1 MAGCSYHASKEAVG
15 ACHTCGKLICVACK
29 KEIEGIS
36 YCPVCLDKLYIA
48 KIAPSSSSAS
58 LATKPQ
64 STNPVNFLWW
74 LLPVFLSWAG
84 GLTAWLVNKDKDE
97 STARYML
104 FGGLGMTVIQG
115 LIIGIIVLTLVIPA
129 AAKTGGQTSS
139 SAGNIPSN
147 SSSQTT
153 ATSSAGNFPS
163 NSSSQ
168 TTTTAGD
175 LSGNGSL
182 QSTSNNTSSS
192 TSSQSTSK
200 NTVSTST
207 TKAKPDDFTAKE
219 SDINA
224 VIGKIC
230 ESMRAK
236 DIEGTMQYFADD
248 IRDRYKQSF
257 AKSPDKLPQIADA
270 MEKAKINF
278 LSNKSDQG
286 RIAEYI
292 ISSGGKDFSMYF
304 AEIDGK
310 WMLTDF

>member
-1 MAGCSYHASKEAVG
+1 VTSCSYHASKDAVG
-15 ACHTCGKLICVACK
+15 SCVICGKLICRACQS
-29 KEIEGIS
+29 EIDGKS
-36 YCPVCLDKLYIA
+36 YCPPCVEKLFTTSEA
-48 KIAPSSSSAS
+48 KAQATPE
-58 LATKPQ
+58 LAAAKPEGQ
-64 STNPVNFLWW
+64 AVNPGWW
-74 LLPVFLSWAG
+74 LLPVFLSLVG

-104 FGGLGMTVIQG
+104 FGGLGMTIIQG
-115 LIIGIIVLTLVIPA
+115 LIIGIIVSTLVIPA
-129 AAKTGGQTSS
+129 AVKTGGQTSS

-153 ATSSAGNFPS
+153 TSSAGNFPS

-168 TTTTAGD
+168 TTTTAGN

-182 QSTSNNTSSS
+182 QSTSNNTSSP

-200 NTVSTST
+200 NTVRTST

-219 SDINA
+219 SDING

-248 IRDRYKQSF
+248 IRDRYKQAF